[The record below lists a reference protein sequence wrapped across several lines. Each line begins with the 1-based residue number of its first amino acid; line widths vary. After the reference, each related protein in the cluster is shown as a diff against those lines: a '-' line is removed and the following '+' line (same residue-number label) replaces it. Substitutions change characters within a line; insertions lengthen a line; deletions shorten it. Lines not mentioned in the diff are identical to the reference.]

1 MLAFENRL
9 RKMYKHYRKWARR
22 QGITCY
28 RIYDADVPEYP
39 LAIEIYE
46 DALHVAE
53 YQRDHG
59 LTEEAYEEW
68 WKGCL
73 QVMEKVLELPAERIF
88 TKQRKPQK
96 GKEQYEKVDTRQH
109 ERIVQEG
116 GLKFIVNLSDYLDTG
131 LFLDHRPNR
140 ELVRTQAKDKRVLNL
155 FAYTGSF
162 TVYAAAGGAASTLT
176 IDLSN
181 TYLDWAQR
189 NLELNGLEGPQH
201 RFLRA
206 DVLQW
211 LEQPVRET
219 YDIIILDPP
228 TFSNS
233 KAMPDVLDVQRDHPG
248 MIRACARRLAPGG
261 VLYFST
267 NFRKFKMEVEEL
279 EGFEV
284 KDITAQSIPN
294 DFRNSRIHYCWEIT
308 RSL

>member
-1 MLAFENRL
+1 
-9 RKMYKHYRKWARR
+9 
-22 QGITCY
+22 
-28 RIYDADVPEYP
+28 
-39 LAIEIYE
+39 
-46 DALHVAE
+46 
-53 YQRDHG
+53 
-59 LTEEAYEEW
+59 
-68 WKGCL
+68 
-73 QVMEKVLELPAERIF
+73 MEKVLELPAERIF

-162 TVYAAAGGAASTLT
+162 TVYAAAAGAASTLT

-233 KAMPDVLDVQRDHPG
+233 KAMLDVLDVQRDHPG
-248 MIRACARRLAPGG
+248 MIRACARRLGPGG

-294 DFRNSRIHYCWEIT
+294 DFRNSRIHYCWAIT
-308 RSL
+308 RV